1 MYKTITNNHNKK
13 VKICKNT
20 FFPTS
25 SIVKL
30 MNIGD
35 LIYPPGIVLPIITKR
50 KIEGVILRPI
60 LDKTL
65 GCDGILT

>member
-1 MYKTITNNHNKK
+1 
-13 VKICKNT
+13 
-20 FFPTS
+20 
-25 SIVKL
+25 

-35 LIYPPGIVLPIITKR
+35 LIYPPGIVLPIIPKR

-65 GCDGILT
+65 GCDGILTWVLRKIVSFILSYS